1 MAWRKICPRKKLRE
15 KDKKSINILGD
26 SNIFP
31 NFAGS
36 KGLFLFFEKRAAIR
50 VILINSYNWYYTM
63 FSLKTRKTYQSP
75 CTKVAE
81 VDLEGLV
88 CTSGFK
94 RLQVDELHNM
104 NIDDDATGAN
114 SEHYFEF

>member
-1 MAWRKICPRKKLRE
+1 M
-15 KDKKSINILGD
+15 SI
-26 SNIFP
+26 SFH
-31 NFAGS
+31 
-36 KGLFLFFEKRAAIR
+36 
-50 VILINSYNWYYTM
+50 NWYYTM
-63 FSLKTRKTYQSP
+63 FSLKTSKIYQSP
-75 CTKVAE
+75 RTKVAE

-104 NIDDDATGAN
+104 NVDDDATGAN

>member
-1 MAWRKICPRKKLRE
+1 
-15 KDKKSINILGD
+15 
-26 SNIFP
+26 
-31 NFAGS
+31 
-36 KGLFLFFEKRAAIR
+36 
-50 VILINSYNWYYTM
+50 M
-63 FSLKTRKTYQSP
+63 FGMKKTRRIYQSP

-104 NIDDDATGAN
+104 NVGEGHDGAG

>member
-1 MAWRKICPRKKLRE
+1 MLRKRSKKDYLVPR
-15 KDKKSINILGD
+15 S
-26 SNIFP
+26 
-31 NFAGS
+31 A
-36 KGLFLFFEKRAAIR
+36 
-50 VILINSYNWYYTM
+50 VT
-63 FSLKTRKTYQSP
+63 
-75 CTKVAE
+75 E

-104 NIDDDATGAN
+104 NVGDDASGTN

>member
-1 MAWRKICPRKKLRE
+1 
-15 KDKKSINILGD
+15 
-26 SNIFP
+26 
-31 NFAGS
+31 
-36 KGLFLFFEKRAAIR
+36 
-50 VILINSYNWYYTM
+50 M

-75 CTKVAE
+75 RTKVAE

-94 RLQVDELHNM
+94 ALNVDELQNM
-104 NIDDDATGAN
+104 NMTRDGVEHDGPG